1 MCLPNNSACSA
12 GPAPG
17 CAALSTYPPPPAART
32 LTPTRAAVEGWIVIA
47 TGIHEEAAED
57 DVVDKFS
64 EYGPV
69 KSVSM
74 NLDRRTGYAKG
85 YALLEYAER
94 SQAEAAIK
102 GLTGAKMLGR
112 PLRVDWAFVSK

>member
-1 MCLPNNSACSA
+1 MYTCDPSS
-12 GPAPG
+12 
-17 CAALSTYPPPPAART
+17 PPPPRFSC
-32 LTPTRAAVEGWIVIA
+32 AAVEGWIVIA

-94 SQAEAAIK
+94 AQAEAAIK
-102 GLTGAKMLGR
+102 GMTGAKMLGR
-112 PLRVDWAFVSK
+112 PLRVDWAIVSK